1 MDAGWP
7 RLSRSTSLRGRVS
20 PMRSTMQETP
30 LLISRI
36 LMSGTQLHADQEVVT
51 WTAQGARRMSF
62 AEVGN
67 QAAQLANALRGLG
80 IDGDQRVATFMWN
93 NAEHL
98 VSYLAVP
105 SMGAVLHALNIRLF
119 PEQIIYVTNHAQNTV
134 VILDSSLAAPFSKL
148 LPHLVTLRHV
158 IVNGAIPDDVRAAL
172 EAAPQIEAVHD
183 WATLLGAQPTMF
195 DWPVLDENS
204 ASSMCYTSG
213 TTGNPKGVVYSHRSN
228 FLHTMQVTMGMGFN
242 QGDRLL
248 AVVPMFHANAW
259 GLPYAALMVGASLIM
274 PDRFLQAEPLATMI
288 EAEKV
293 TGGAAVPTI
302 WTDLLRYLD
311 EHPTDT
317 SSLRRVIVG
326 GSACPPSLMRAYQ
339 ERHQIEIVHAWGMT
353 EMSPLGSSA
362 VPPAGSTREDRWFY
376 RRTQGRIASALQAR
390 LVGPDGA
397 EVPCDGESVGELEV
411 RGPWVTASYYDN
423 GTNTEAERA
432 DAASKFD
439 DGWLRT
445 GDVGS
450 LTANGFLQ
458 LTDRAKDVIK
468 SGGEWISS
476 VDLENALMAHPDVL
490 EASVV
495 GVPDEKWGERPLATV
510 VRAKDSGVDA
520 EALRNFLGSKV
531 ASWQVPE
538 RWAFIDEVPKTSV
551 GKFDKKV
558 LRKRYADGQLD
569 VQTFV

>member
-1 MDAGWP
+1 MK
-7 RLSRSTSLRGRVS
+7 
-20 PMRSTMQETP
+20 STMQESP

-36 LMSGTQLHADQEVVT
+36 LLSGTLLHADQEVVT
-51 WTAQGARRMSF
+51 WTADGPRRTSY
-62 AEVGN
+62 ADVGT

-98 VSYLAVP
+98 VAYLAVP
-105 SMGAVLHALNIRLF
+105 SMGAVLQALNIRLF
-119 PEQIIYVTNHAQNTV
+119 PEQIIYVTNHAGSQAIV
-134 VILDSSLAAPFSKL
+134 LDNSLAAPFSKL
-148 LPHLVTLRHV
+148 LPHLLTLRHV
-158 IVNGAIPDDVRAAL
+158 IVNGPIPDEVHTAL
-172 EAAPQIEAVHD
+172 EAAPQIEGVHD
-183 WATLLGAQPTMF
+183 WDTLLGAQPKTF
-195 DWPVLDENS
+195 DWPVLDERD

-228 FLHTMQVTMGMGFN
+228 YLHTMQVSMSLGFN

-274 PDRFLQAEPLATMI
+274 PDRFLQAEPLAKMI

-293 TGGAAVPTI
+293 TGGGAVPTI

-311 EHPTDT
+311 EHETDT

-326 GSACPPSLMRAYQ
+326 GSACPPSLMRAYD
-339 ERHQIEIVHAWGMT
+339 ERHNIDVLHAWGMT
-353 EMSPLGSSA
+353 EMSPLGSVA
-362 VPPAGSTREDRWFY
+362 VAPVGTTGDEHWRY
-376 RRTQGRIASALQAR
+376 RQTQGRIASTLEAR
-390 LVGPDGA
+390 LVGPGGDV
-397 EVPCDGESVGELEV
+397 VPWDGESVGELEV
-411 RGPWVTASYYDN
+411 RGPWITGTYYDN
-423 GTNTEAERA
+423 GSNTEAERA

-450 LTANGFLQ
+450 LTPDGFLQ

-476 VDLENALMAHPDVL
+476 VDLENALMGHPDVL

-495 GVPDEKWGERPLATV
+495 GVPDDRWGERPLATV
-510 VRAKDSGVDA
+510 VRAPDSAIDA
-520 EALRNFLGSKV
+520 AGLKEFLGSKV
-531 ASWQVPE
+531 AAWQVPE

-558 LRKRYADGQLD
+558 LRKRYAEGELN
-569 VQTFV
+569 VETPA

>member
-1 MDAGWP
+1 
-7 RLSRSTSLRGRVS
+7 
-20 PMRSTMQETP
+20 
-30 LLISRI
+30 
-36 LMSGTQLHADQEVVT
+36 
-51 WTAQGARRMSF
+51 
-62 AEVGN
+62 
-67 QAAQLANALRGLG
+67 
-80 IDGDQRVATFMWN
+80 
-93 NAEHL
+93 
-98 VSYLAVP
+98 
-105 SMGAVLHALNIRLF
+105 
-119 PEQIIYVTNHAQNTV
+119 
-134 VILDSSLAAPFSKL
+134 
-148 LPHLVTLRHV
+148 
-158 IVNGAIPDDVRAAL
+158 
-172 EAAPQIEAVHD
+172 
-183 WATLLGAQPTMF
+183 
-195 DWPVLDENS
+195 
-204 ASSMCYTSG
+204 MCYTSG
-213 TTGNPKGVVYSHRSN
+213 TTGNPKGVAYSHRSN

-288 EAEKV
+288 AAEKV

-317 SSLRRVIVG
+317 STLRRVIVG
-326 GSACPPSLMRAYQ
+326 GSACPPALMAAYQ
-339 ERHQIEIVHAWGMT
+339 ERHDIEIVHAWGMT
-353 EMSPLGSSA
+353 EMSPLGSCA
-362 VPPAGSTREDRWFY
+362 VPPADTTGEERWFY
-376 RRTQGRIASALQAR
+376 RKTQGRIAPALEAR

-411 RGPWVTASYYDN
+411 RGPWVTGSYYDN

-510 VRAKDSGVDA
+510 VRAPGSAIDA
-520 EALRNFLGSKV
+520 AELKEFLGGKV
-531 ASWQVPE
+531 AGWQVPE

-551 GKFDKKV
+551 GKFDKKT
-558 LRKRYADGQLD
+558 LRKRYAEGELK
-569 VQTFV
+569 VETPA